1 MTTLGWIGVATG
13 GAALGGALVFEI
25 LRRGAES
32 SAEKD
37 RTQIGYADKLD
48 TMYAYQTTSRILMGV
63 GAGLAVTGGALLWF
77 GKPKSTTPTVGLGCG
92 PSGCGTS
99 VRGRF

>member
-1 MTTLGWIGVATG
+1 LTTLGWTGVAAG

-32 SAEKD
+32 AAEKD
-37 RTQIGYADKLD
+37 RTQLGYADKLD
-48 TMYAYQTTSRILMGV
+48 TMHGHQTTARVLLGV

-77 GKPKSTTPTVGLGCG
+77 GRTKSTTPTVGLGCG
-92 PSGCGTS
+92 ASGCGTS
-99 VRGRF
+99 VRGSF